1 VSLARFAGDR
11 ILVDVPVVVVV
22 LEAAG
27 GLDRLKE
34 FNDRVEAARYT
45 SDRRNSNRGSST
57 QRRCGETHNWA
68 DAHDGV
74 VPGGAEGI

>member
-1 VSLARFAGDR
+1 M
-11 ILVDVPVVVVV
+11 DVPVVVVV

-27 GLDRLKE
+27 GLDLLKE
-34 FNDRVEAARYT
+34 FNDRVKAARYT